1 MPRELNNTAPNESIG
16 RYTVQINNGGC
27 FLIFSASTQIQLSRG
42 ESRQLL
48 AFLLAHST
56 ENAEEPSAHEQFG

>member
-1 MPRELNNTAPNESIG
+1 MPRELNDTAPTEIIG
-16 RYTVQINNGGC
+16 RYKVQINNYGSL
-27 FLIFSASTQIQLSRG
+27 LIYKGSTQLYLNQE

-56 ENAEEPSAHEQFG
+56 ENAEEPPAYE